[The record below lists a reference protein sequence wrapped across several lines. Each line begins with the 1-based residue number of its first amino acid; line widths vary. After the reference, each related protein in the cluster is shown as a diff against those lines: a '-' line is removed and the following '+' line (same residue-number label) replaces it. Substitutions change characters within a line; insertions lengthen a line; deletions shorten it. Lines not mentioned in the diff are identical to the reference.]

1 MANIKISQLPS
12 INGNLTQ
19 TALIPIVSTNGNLTT
34 DKVSTQQLAN
44 YILGQSGNLFVSA
57 NISNLSYNV
66 VNAAQP
72 NITSVGT
79 LTGLTVTGTTN
90 IGYPNNVVIL
100 GGTAGQVLATFGNG
114 SLGWIDQIG
123 ATGAT
128 GPQGDRYSTTST
140 SNLTIALGNIS
151 LEVEANLAY
160 TVGQDITV
168 TYDFNNYMAGPI
180 ISYDI
185 SNGALEFQSISIQGS
200 GAYDS
205 WTVNLEGS
213 AGGLGATGA
222 TGPDGATGATGS
234 TGLPGIIES
243 NTAPLDTTVLWLNTN
258 TPGTLGVGATGAT
271 GPAGTIGIDG
281 STGSTG
287 ATGPQG
293 ATGSGATGATG
304 IEGPTGATGIQGST
318 GPIGSTGA
326 TGIEGPSGA
335 TGPAGTSVTI
345 IGSVSTAGVDPQLTL
360 NTAFPSA
367 VDGNGVLTDDTGD
380 LWVLAGGLWTDV
392 GDIKGPAGSTGATGL
407 AGIVESNTAPVDTS
421 ILWLNTNTPGT
432 LGVGATGA
440 TGLTGATGAN
450 GTIGVD
456 GSTGAT
462 GATGPQG
469 ATGAS
474 GTIGVDGSTGATG
487 PAGTNGATGATG
499 LAGPTGATG
508 VQGATGVTG
517 ATGSFSGTL
526 TANLDANS
534 YSISNVGNLT
544 ANGNITA
551 NNFSGNITIVGN
563 VTGTSPNITLVA
575 GVYSTVFDN
584 TGLATLPGGLMAVT
598 LTSTNASGNEG
609 GELALA
615 KSPNSTLSGNHII
628 IDQYV
633 DRIRFFEGGGTTRGA
648 YIDLSQAT
656 AGVGTLLNN
665 RVSGLVNAGTFVTM
679 DLLKATVTTSG
690 NRGLSL
696 ASTTGSF
703 NILIGAT
710 YATDAG
716 TTGGDAG
723 TATVTT
729 TAGTSQFNWNFT
741 TSGDIST
748 YIITDTTNSRAYRI
762 TLQIGASY
770 NNNMISIER
779 LV

>member
-1 MANIKISQLPS
+1 MANVKISQLPN

-19 TALIPIVSTNGNLTT
+19 TALIPIVSTNGSLTT
-34 DKVSTQQLAN
+34 DKVTTQQLAN

-57 NISNLSYNV
+57 NIANLSYNV

-79 LTGLTVTGTTN
+79 LTGLTVTGTSN

-100 GGTAGQVLATFGNG
+100 GGTAGQVLATFGDG

-128 GPQGDRYSTTST
+128 GPVGDRYSTTST
-140 SNLTIALGNIS
+140 SNISIALGNVS

-185 SNGALEFQSISIQGS
+185 SNGSLEFNSITILGS
-200 GAYDS
+200 GTYDS
-205 WTVNLEGS
+205 WTVNLDGS
-213 AGGLGATGA
+213 AGAEGATGA

-234 TGLPGIIES
+234 TGLPGIVES
-243 NTAPLDTTVLWLNTN
+243 NTAPLDTTVLWLNPN

-271 GPAGTIGIDG
+271 GPAGTIGVD
-281 STGSTG
+281 GSTG
-287 ATGPQG
+287 ATGATGLTG
-293 ATGSGATGATG
+293 ATGEGATGATG
-304 IEGPTGATGIQGST
+304 IEGPTGATGIT
-318 GPIGSTGA
+318 GATGLTGATGIGSTGA
-326 TGIEGPSGA
+326 TGVP
-335 TGPAGTSVTI
+335 
-345 IGSVSTAGVDPQLTL
+345 
-360 NTAFPSA
+360 
-367 VDGNGVLTDDTGD
+367 
-380 LWVLAGGLWTDV
+380 
-392 GDIKGPAGSTGATGL
+392 
-407 AGIVESNTAPVDTS
+407 GIVESNTAPVDTS

-462 GATGPQG
+462 GATGPVG
-469 ATGAS
+469 ATGAN
-474 GTIGVDGSTGATG
+474 GTIGVDGSTGATGPAGATGATG

-499 LAGPTGATG
+499 PAGTNGATGATG
-508 VQGATGVTG
+508 T
-517 ATGSFSGTL
+517 FSGTL
-526 TANLDANS
+526 TANLDANT
-534 YSISNVGNLT
+534 YSISNVGN
-544 ANGNITA
+544 ITA
-551 NNFSGNITIVGN
+551 SGNVTASNFEGNITITGN
-563 VTGTSPNITLVA
+563 VTGTSPNVTLVA

-584 TGLATLPGGLMAVT
+584 TGVATLPGELKAVT

-609 GELALA
+609 GELGFA
-615 KSPNSTLSGNHII
+615 KSPNSTLSGDNIV

-633 DRIRFFEGGGTTRGA
+633 DKIRFFEGGGTTRGA
-648 YIDLSQAT
+648 YIDLSQAS

-679 DLLKATVTTSG
+679 DLLKVTVTTSG

-710 YATDAG
+710 YATDSG
-716 TTGGDAG
+716 NTGGDAG
-723 TATVTT
+723 TTTVTT
-729 TAGTSQFNWNFT
+729 TASASQFNWNFT